1 MIVPRLIIAGTHSGV
16 GKTTVTLA
24 ILAALKDRGRQ
35 VQPFK
40 VGPDF
45 IDPGHHSAATGR
57 LSRNLDGWML
67 GEAVNREIFTRA
79 SADAD
84 LSIIEGMMGLFDG
97 SSPVS
102 EIGSTAELAKQLDA
116 PVILVIDGS
125 AMARSAA
132 AMVSGYATFDPALRV
147 AGVLFNRVSSEG
159 HYMLLKQAVEQ
170 EAKVEVVGYMRPD
183 QAMTISDRHLGLVTA
198 MEQGTGELYGRLA
211 KAAAKTVDLDRV
223 EALARS
229 VSKVVRGNGIG
240 VRETNA
246 TQRSP
251 LLTFHVSRFTS
262 RRVRI
267 GVAYDQA
274 FCFYYPDNLELLEA
288 EGADVVKFSPIKD
301 QVLPDVDMLY
311 LGGGYPELHG
321 ERLSR
326 NIAMRKAI
334 KTFADRGG
342 TIYAECGGMMYLTQA
357 IRDLAGTSH
366 EMVGLFT
373 AVAVMSREEM
383 TLGYRELQI
392 SQPCVLGE
400 TGVNVRGHEFHYS
413 LVEPT
418 GQLQYACTLRDAQ
431 GKSKGQD
438 GLVAGNTV
446 GLYSHLHFAS
456 QPKIAASLIASARMT
471 TRASAASLGGVR

>member
-1 MIVPRLIIAGTHSGV
+1 MIVPRLVIAGTQSGV

-35 VQPFK
+35 VRPFK
-40 VGPDF
+40 AGPDF

-116 PVILVIDGS
+116 PVLLVIDGS

-159 HYMLLKQAVEQ
+159 HYMLLKHAVEQ

-211 KAAAKTVDLDRV
+211 KAAAETVDLDRV

-229 VSKVVRGNGIG
+229 CRELPMASHSITGSNG
-240 VRETNA
+240 
-246 TQRSP
+246 
-251 LLTFHVSRFTS
+251 

-267 GVAYDQA
+267 GVAQDQA
-274 FCFYYPDNLELLEA
+274 FCFYYPENLELLER
-288 EGADVVKFSPIKD
+288 EGAELVKFSPLND
-301 QVLPDVDMLY
+301 RVLPDADMLY

-321 ERLSR
+321 KRLAG
-326 NIAMRKAI
+326 NVAMRTAI
-334 KTFADRGG
+334 RKFSERGG

-357 IRDLAGTSH
+357 IRDLEGKSY
-366 EMVGLFT
+366 EMVGLFE
-373 AVAVMSREEM
+373 AEAVMSKARM

-400 TGVNVRGHEFHYS
+400 VGITARGHEFHYS
-413 LVEPT
+413 LVEPK

-438 GLVAGNTV
+438 GLVAGNTM

-471 TRASAASLGGVR
+471 TRPSAASLGGVR